1 MTTTIRAVGA
11 LVVVGLLMLVAAVGL
26 AQGGEPQDREVR
38 FVIPAGNAR
47 REASGQTA
55 LMPPKLI
62 TLSIGGR
69 DTLVIRNEDAF
80 VTRIA
85 GVALAPGQQYTQR
98 FVRAGTYEMVCAT
111 LFHDDRFT
119 VVVVDRRT
127 GLERLVSEALERL
140 NA

>member
-1 MTTTIRAVGA
+1 MTTTIRMVGS
-11 LVVVGLLMLVAAVGL
+11 LVIVGLFALLALAGL
-26 AQGGEPQDREVR
+26 AQGRAPQDREVR
-38 FVIPAGNAR
+38 FIIPAGNAR

-55 LMPPKLI
+55 LMLPKLI
-62 TLSIGGR
+62 TLSVGGR

-119 VVVVDRRT
+119 VVIVDRRT
-127 GLERLVSEALERL
+127 GLERLVSEALKRL
-140 NA
+140 ND

>member
-1 MTTTIRAVGA
+1 MTTTIRAVGS
-11 LVVVGLLMLVAAVGL
+11 LVIVGLLVLVALVGL
-26 AQGGEPQDREVR
+26 GQGGEPQDREVR

-62 TLSIGGR
+62 TLSVGRR

-85 GVALAPGQQYTQR
+85 GVALAPGQQYRQR
-98 FVRAGTYEMVCAT
+98 FTRARTYEMLCAT

-127 GLERLVSEALERL
+127 GLERLADLVAQALGR
-140 NA
+140 

>member
-1 MTTTIRAVGA
+1 MKALMRAAGA
-11 LVVVGLLMLVAAVGL
+11 LMVAGLLTLAAAAGL
-26 AQGGEPQDREVR
+26 APGQAPQDREVR
-38 FVIPAGNAR
+38 FIIPAGNAR

-62 TLSIGGR
+62 TLSVGGR

-98 FVRAGTYEMVCAT
+98 FVRAGAYEMVCAT
-111 LFHDDRFT
+111 LFHDDQFT
-119 VVVVDRRT
+119 VVVVDRR
-127 GLERLVSEALERL
+127 SALERAWGEL
-140 NA
+140 GRMLGR